1 MRKKNGFTLVEL
13 LSTIVVLGIIFSIAI
28 FLVIKNINN
37 AKENMDLITY
47 NNIKSAAKIYTD
59 DTGAYWYTKDN
70 YEYSCV
76 SLGDLIELGYFDEK
90 VIDRNDKISKN
101 SQLKIIRDK
110 DSKVI
115 KETSFSFEKSILP
128 DVNCN
133 YQSNVSIST
142 NYKGNKVKN
151 VDAKI
156 VYSTSNTDY
165 YRYIYLSEFGEDT
178 ITTND
183 VVYSCKEIGNCSNEP
198 VSNLKSGQLYLAKND
213 VVRLNVKSNGKI
225 LAYINYDNE
234 NIAESSK
241 IINATF
247 DNTPPIITLKV
258 YKISSYEG
266 NTPKTKGELL
276 TTISGNY
283 SESTWKNY
291 GYWFDISTNEYST
304 IKWTYNNAGSTNSG
318 NPSNSGAN
326 CNTSCSKTLSGD
338 GSRIAIIEAID
349 EAGNSSKVEINVYI
363 DRTAPTINVIEQR
376 CSNKD
381 NCLGN
386 LIGNKIEKSTN
397 TNVSIEDKNWSYNSF
412 NIKYNASDSM
422 SAVKEIRI
430 LQNVSG
436 VYNKLNTTMTSNNIV
451 NNNSNITISEPGQ
464 RYVQVIAYDSAGNS
478 SVANII
484 AYISNIITIEYNSN
498 GGEGAPTAQN
508 KVYSKDIILS
518 STKPTRTGY
527 TYASWN
533 TKSDG
538 SGTSYQPGSKYTSN
552 ESATLYAQWNINTY
566 NITYNLNGG
575 TKGTNAPTSGTYG
588 STITVSNPSK
598 TGYTFAGWT
607 VSGTGAS
614 LTGTNLKIGTGNITL
629 TANWTINTYTISYNL
644 NGGTKGS
651 NAPTSGT
658 YGSTVTVSNPSKT
671 GYTFAGWTVSGS
683 GASLTGTSL
692 TIGTGNITLT
702 ANWNI
707 NTYTIS
713 YNLNGGTKGTNAPT
727 SGTYGSTVTVSNPS
741 KTGYTFA
748 GWTVSG
754 TGASLTGT
762 NLKIGTG
769 NITLTANWTINTYT
783 ISYNLN
789 GGTKG
794 TNAPT
799 SGTYGSTVTVSNPSK
814 TGYTFAG
821 WTVSGTGAS
830 LTGTNLTIGTGNIT
844 LTANWNINYYY
855 LDLNGLLDGSS
866 SGNITGFG
874 TADVY
879 INGKLVCNDCTDYYD
894 KHSYGSSYS
903 ISDIKT
909 ATGHTYNG
917 IYKGSASGTIGTSN
931 VYVQLNFSTNTYT
944 INYELNGG
952 TKETNAP
959 TSGKYGNTVTVNNPS
974 KTGYTFTGWTV
985 SGTGASLT
993 GTSLTIGAGNITLT
1007 ANWNINTYTITYELN
1022 GGTKGTSA
1030 PTSGTYGSTVTVSN
1044 PSKTGY
1050 TFNGWAVS
1058 GTGATMSGTNLKI
1071 GPSNVT
1077 LTANWSASEY
1087 TISYN
1092 LNGGTKGTNAPTSGK
1107 YGSTVT
1113 VSNPSKTGYT
1123 FTGWT
1128 VSGSGSS
1135 LTGTSLT
1142 IGTGNITLTANW
1154 KANAYTIN
1162 YNANGGTGT
1171 MTSTT
1176 ATYDSTVSIKTN
1188 AFTKTGYSFVSWTTN
1203 SNGTDDGYNWTGF
1216 NGTWKY
1222 TNGQYGISDSKLN
1235 LYAIWRINTYTISY
1249 NLNGGTKGTNA
1260 PTSGAYGSTATVSN
1274 PSKTGYTFAGWTV
1287 SGTGASLTDTN
1298 LKIGAGNI
1306 ILTANWNINTYTIT
1320 YELNGGTKGTNAPTS
1335 GTYGSTVIVSNPS
1348 KTGYT
1353 FAGWTVSGT
1362 GATLTGTSLTIGT
1375 GNITLTANWN
1385 INYYYLDLNG
1395 LLDGSSSGNITGFGT
1410 ADVYING
1417 KLVCNDCT
1425 DYYDKHPY
1433 GSSYSI
1439 SNIKTAT
1446 GRTYNGIYSGSASG
1460 TIGTSTVY
1468 VQLSF
1473 STNTYTINYE
1483 LNGGT
1488 KGTNAPTSGKCGSTV
1503 TVSNPSKTGYTF
1515 TGWTVSGSGSSL
1527 TGTSLTIGAG
1537 NITLTANWKANTYTI
1552 NYNANGGT
1560 GTMTSTTAT
1569 YDSTVSI
1576 KTNAFTK
1583 TGYSFVSWTTNSN
1596 GTDDGYNWTGF
1607 NGTWK
1612 YTNGQYGIS
1621 DSKLN
1626 LYAIWRINAYT
1637 ISYNL
1642 NGGTKGTN
1650 APTSGTYGST
1660 VTVSNPSKTGY
1671 TFAGW
1676 TVSGTGAS
1684 LTGTNLKI
1692 GAGNITLTANWTI
1705 NTYTISYNLNGGT
1718 KGTNAPTS
1726 GTYGSTVT
1734 VSNPSKTGYTFAGWT
1749 VSGTGASLTGTNL
1762 KIGAGNITLTANW
1775 TINTYTIS
1783 YNLNGG
1789 TKGTNA
1795 PTSGTYGSTVI
1806 VSNPSKTGYTFTGWT
1821 VSGTGAALTGTNL
1834 KIGTGNITLTAN
1846 WNINYYYLD
1855 LNGLLDGSSSG
1866 NITGFGTADVYIN
1879 GKLVCNDCTDYYD
1892 KHPYG
1897 SSYSISNIKTATGHT
1912 YNGIYSGSASGTIG
1926 TSNVYVQLSFS
1937 TNTYT
1942 ITYEL
1947 NGGTKGANAPTSGKY
1962 GSTVTVSNPSRN
1974 NYTFTGWTVSGTGS
1988 SLSGTSLT
1996 IGAGNITLT
2005 ANWKMKRSIP
2015 DFSYTG
2021 SYEIVNDSN
2030 TKIDNINTY
2039 IGNWKIRFL
2048 SSGTLKFND
2057 LYNAS
2062 NGIDIFI
2069 VGGGGSGAPG
2079 SDYIAQG
2086 NHGGSGGGGGA
2097 ALTIKKLPVSTGISY
2112 SIIVGDIVGEATAN
2126 SSFGTSRE
2134 AYFTALAGSTPIK
2147 PYYISNQEGWAI
2159 PIGSGGTGRLS
2170 GQTNNYGAQNVISK
2184 VGGAGNGADG
2194 NYEFNETGNIRYGAG
2209 GGNGGSGVS
2218 TGQGGYGT
2226 LGITGGPD
2234 GGGTGG
2240 QGCSYAQI
2248 TASRKYY
2255 IVDAKDGNA
2264 GTENTG
2270 SGGGGGGGRCGSS
2283 STSHGERGLGGNGAS
2298 GIVIIRNAR

>member
-629 TANWTINTYTISYNL
+629 TANW
-644 NGGTKGS
+644 
-651 NAPTSGT
+651 
-658 YGSTVTVSNPSKT
+658 
-671 GYTFAGWTVSGS
+671 
-683 GASLTGTSL
+683 
-692 TIGTGNITLT
+692 
-702 ANWNI
+702 
-707 NTYTIS
+707 
-713 YNLNGGTKGTNAPT
+713 
-727 SGTYGSTVTVSNPS
+727 
-741 KTGYTFA
+741 
-748 GWTVSG
+748 
-754 TGASLTGT
+754 
-762 NLKIGTG
+762 
-769 NITLTANWTINTYT
+769 
-783 ISYNLN
+783 
-789 GGTKG
+789 
-794 TNAPT
+794 
-799 SGTYGSTVTVSNPSK
+799 
-814 TGYTFAG
+814 
-821 WTVSGTGAS
+821 
-830 LTGTNLTIGTGNIT
+830 
-844 LTANWNINYYY
+844 
-855 LDLNGLLDGSS
+855 
-866 SGNITGFG
+866 
-874 TADVY
+874 
-879 INGKLVCNDCTDYYD
+879 
-894 KHSYGSSYS
+894 
-903 ISDIKT
+903 
-909 ATGHTYNG
+909 
-917 IYKGSASGTIGTSN
+917 
-931 VYVQLNFSTNTYT
+931 
-944 INYELNGG
+944 
-952 TKETNAP
+952 
-959 TSGKYGNTVTVNNPS
+959 
-974 KTGYTFTGWTV
+974 
-985 SGTGASLT
+985 
-993 GTSLTIGAGNITLT
+993 
-1007 ANWNINTYTITYELN
+1007 
-1022 GGTKGTSA
+1022 
-1030 PTSGTYGSTVTVSN
+1030 
-1044 PSKTGY
+1044 
-1050 TFNGWAVS
+1050 
-1058 GTGATMSGTNLKI
+1058 
-1071 GPSNVT
+1071 
-1077 LTANWSASEY
+1077 
-1087 TISYN
+1087 
-1092 LNGGTKGTNAPTSGK
+1092 
-1107 YGSTVT
+1107 
-1113 VSNPSKTGYT
+1113 
-1123 FTGWT
+1123 
-1128 VSGSGSS
+1128 
-1135 LTGTSLT
+1135 
-1142 IGTGNITLTANW
+1142 
-1154 KANAYTIN
+1154 
-1162 YNANGGTGT
+1162 
-1171 MTSTT
+1171 
-1176 ATYDSTVSIKTN
+1176 
-1188 AFTKTGYSFVSWTTN
+1188 
-1203 SNGTDDGYNWTGF
+1203 
-1216 NGTWKY
+1216 
-1222 TNGQYGISDSKLN
+1222 
-1235 LYAIWRINTYTISY
+1235 
-1249 NLNGGTKGTNA
+1249 
-1260 PTSGAYGSTATVSN
+1260 
-1274 PSKTGYTFAGWTV
+1274 
-1287 SGTGASLTDTN
+1287 
-1298 LKIGAGNI
+1298 
-1306 ILTANWNINTYTIT
+1306 
-1320 YELNGGTKGTNAPTS
+1320 
-1335 GTYGSTVIVSNPS
+1335 
-1348 KTGYT
+1348 
-1353 FAGWTVSGT
+1353 
-1362 GATLTGTSLTIGT
+1362 
-1375 GNITLTANWN
+1375 
-1385 INYYYLDLNG
+1385 
-1395 LLDGSSSGNITGFGT
+1395 
-1410 ADVYING
+1410 
-1417 KLVCNDCT
+1417 
-1425 DYYDKHPY
+1425 
-1433 GSSYSI
+1433 
-1439 SNIKTAT
+1439 
-1446 GRTYNGIYSGSASG
+1446 
-1460 TIGTSTVY
+1460 
-1468 VQLSF
+1468 
-1473 STNTYTINYE
+1473 
-1483 LNGGT
+1483 
-1488 KGTNAPTSGKCGSTV
+1488 
-1503 TVSNPSKTGYTF
+1503 
-1515 TGWTVSGSGSSL
+1515 
-1527 TGTSLTIGAG
+1527 
-1537 NITLTANWKANTYTI
+1537 
-1552 NYNANGGT
+1552 
-1560 GTMTSTTAT
+1560 
-1569 YDSTVSI
+1569 
-1576 KTNAFTK
+1576 
-1583 TGYSFVSWTTNSN
+1583 
-1596 GTDDGYNWTGF
+1596 
-1607 NGTWK
+1607 
-1612 YTNGQYGIS
+1612 
-1621 DSKLN
+1621 
-1626 LYAIWRINAYT
+1626 
-1637 ISYNL
+1637 
-1642 NGGTKGTN
+1642 
-1650 APTSGTYGST
+1650 
-1660 VTVSNPSKTGY
+1660 
-1671 TFAGW
+1671 
-1676 TVSGTGAS
+1676 
-1684 LTGTNLKI
+1684 
-1692 GAGNITLTANWTI
+1692 
-1705 NTYTISYNLNGGT
+1705 
-1718 KGTNAPTS
+1718 
-1726 GTYGSTVT
+1726 
-1734 VSNPSKTGYTFAGWT
+1734 
-1749 VSGTGASLTGTNL
+1749 
-1762 KIGAGNITLTANW
+1762 
-1775 TINTYTIS
+1775 
-1783 YNLNGG
+1783 
-1789 TKGTNA
+1789 
-1795 PTSGTYGSTVI
+1795 
-1806 VSNPSKTGYTFTGWT
+1806 
-1821 VSGTGAALTGTNL
+1821 
-1834 KIGTGNITLTAN
+1834 
-1846 WNINYYYLD
+1846 NINYYYLD

>member
-727 SGTYGSTVTVSNPS
+727 RGTYGSTVTVSNPS

-762 NLKIGTG
+762 NLKIGT
-769 NITLTANWTINTYT
+769 
-783 ISYNLN
+783 
-789 GGTKG
+789 
-794 TNAPT
+794 
-799 SGTYGSTVTVSNPSK
+799 
-814 TGYTFAG
+814 
-821 WTVSGTGAS
+821 
-830 LTGTNLTIGTGNIT
+830 
-844 LTANWNINYYY
+844 
-855 LDLNGLLDGSS
+855 
-866 SGNITGFG
+866 
-874 TADVY
+874 
-879 INGKLVCNDCTDYYD
+879 
-894 KHSYGSSYS
+894 
-903 ISDIKT
+903 
-909 ATGHTYNG
+909 
-917 IYKGSASGTIGTSN
+917 
-931 VYVQLNFSTNTYT
+931 
-944 INYELNGG
+944 
-952 TKETNAP
+952 
-959 TSGKYGNTVTVNNPS
+959 
-974 KTGYTFTGWTV
+974 
-985 SGTGASLT
+985 
-993 GTSLTIGAGNITLT
+993 
-1007 ANWNINTYTITYELN
+1007 
-1022 GGTKGTSA
+1022 
-1030 PTSGTYGSTVTVSN
+1030 
-1044 PSKTGY
+1044 
-1050 TFNGWAVS
+1050 
-1058 GTGATMSGTNLKI
+1058 
-1071 GPSNVT
+1071 
-1077 LTANWSASEY
+1077 
-1087 TISYN
+1087 
-1092 LNGGTKGTNAPTSGK
+1092 
-1107 YGSTVT
+1107 
-1113 VSNPSKTGYT
+1113 
-1123 FTGWT
+1123 
-1128 VSGSGSS
+1128 
-1135 LTGTSLT
+1135 
-1142 IGTGNITLTANW
+1142 
-1154 KANAYTIN
+1154 
-1162 YNANGGTGT
+1162 
-1171 MTSTT
+1171 
-1176 ATYDSTVSIKTN
+1176 
-1188 AFTKTGYSFVSWTTN
+1188 
-1203 SNGTDDGYNWTGF
+1203 
-1216 NGTWKY
+1216 
-1222 TNGQYGISDSKLN
+1222 
-1235 LYAIWRINTYTISY
+1235 
-1249 NLNGGTKGTNA
+1249 
-1260 PTSGAYGSTATVSN
+1260 
-1274 PSKTGYTFAGWTV
+1274 
-1287 SGTGASLTDTN
+1287 
-1298 LKIGAGNI
+1298 
-1306 ILTANWNINTYTIT
+1306 
-1320 YELNGGTKGTNAPTS
+1320 
-1335 GTYGSTVIVSNPS
+1335 
-1348 KTGYT
+1348 
-1353 FAGWTVSGT
+1353 
-1362 GATLTGTSLTIGT
+1362 
-1375 GNITLTANWN
+1375 
-1385 INYYYLDLNG
+1385 
-1395 LLDGSSSGNITGFGT
+1395 
-1410 ADVYING
+1410 
-1417 KLVCNDCT
+1417 
-1425 DYYDKHPY
+1425 
-1433 GSSYSI
+1433 
-1439 SNIKTAT
+1439 
-1446 GRTYNGIYSGSASG
+1446 
-1460 TIGTSTVY
+1460 
-1468 VQLSF
+1468 
-1473 STNTYTINYE
+1473 
-1483 LNGGT
+1483 
-1488 KGTNAPTSGKCGSTV
+1488 
-1503 TVSNPSKTGYTF
+1503 
-1515 TGWTVSGSGSSL
+1515 
-1527 TGTSLTIGAG
+1527 
-1537 NITLTANWKANTYTI
+1537 
-1552 NYNANGGT
+1552 
-1560 GTMTSTTAT
+1560 
-1569 YDSTVSI
+1569 
-1576 KTNAFTK
+1576 
-1583 TGYSFVSWTTNSN
+1583 
-1596 GTDDGYNWTGF
+1596 
-1607 NGTWK
+1607 
-1612 YTNGQYGIS
+1612 
-1621 DSKLN
+1621 
-1626 LYAIWRINAYT
+1626 
-1637 ISYNL
+1637 
-1642 NGGTKGTN
+1642 
-1650 APTSGTYGST
+1650 
-1660 VTVSNPSKTGY
+1660 
-1671 TFAGW
+1671 
-1676 TVSGTGAS
+1676 
-1684 LTGTNLKI
+1684 
-1692 GAGNITLTANWTI
+1692 
-1705 NTYTISYNLNGGT
+1705 
-1718 KGTNAPTS
+1718 
-1726 GTYGSTVT
+1726 
-1734 VSNPSKTGYTFAGWT
+1734 
-1749 VSGTGASLTGTNL
+1749 
-1762 KIGAGNITLTANW
+1762 GNITLTANW